1 MSNIKTIIAI
11 IALSAT
17 TAGQAQTYPTQLL
30 SHETQIDAIIKD
42 MTLEEKI
49 AMLHG
54 KNMFSLGIGDWVL
67 PIWSMLTDLSASVR
81 RWSLTPGTPSN
92 SPPIM
97 RHSSRQ
103 ARHSLPHGAQSGLT
117 PMVEAWVGRQDCAER
132 IWYWDLPSTY
142 NAYLLADAPMSI

>member
-30 SHETQIDAIIKD
+30 SHETEINAIIKEI
-42 MTLEEKI
+42 TLEEKI

-54 KNMFSLGIGDWVL
+54 KNMFSSAGIPRL
-67 PIWSMLTDLSASVR
+67 AVR

-117 PMVEAWVGRQDCAER
+117 PMVEA
-132 IWYWDLPSTY
+132 
-142 NAYLLADAPMSI
+142 

>member
-54 KNMFSLGIGDWVL
+54 KNMFSSAGIPRLDIADMEYADGPFGIREEMEPHSWN
-67 PIWSMLTDLSASVR
+67 S
-81 RWSLTPGTPSN
+81 SN

-117 PMVEAWVGRQDCAER
+117 PMVEA
-132 IWYWDLPSTY
+132 
-142 NAYLLADAPMSI
+142 